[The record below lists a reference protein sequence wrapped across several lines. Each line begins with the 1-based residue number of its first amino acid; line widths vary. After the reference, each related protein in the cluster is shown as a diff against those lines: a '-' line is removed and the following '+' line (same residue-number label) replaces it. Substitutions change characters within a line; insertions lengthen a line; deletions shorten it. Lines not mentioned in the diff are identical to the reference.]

1 MFSVRPRV
9 ILEKKNTT
17 TKQSEQSREHAYFS
31 APMSPF
37 QPAKCAAVPNRQID
51 NYEVYVRFN
60 GKVELISCLFDQVK
74 TDNQNLTPQQN
85 AVARLIVKPFDA
97 ENGPLIMVR
106 QLTHG
111 KVTLIVRSTLSDL
124 KFKIFLAVNS
134 FFTPLVLKIP
144 A

>member
-9 ILEKKNTT
+9 ILENKTQQQNNLNNHLSMRILVR
-17 TKQSEQSREHAYFS
+17 QCLHFS
-31 APMSPF
+31 PQNAPQF
-37 QPAKCAAVPNRQID
+37 LID
-51 NYEVYVRFN
+51 KLITMGFMYDLM
-60 GKVELISCLFDQVK
+60 GKWSLFHVFFDQVK

-85 AVARLIVKPFDA
+85 AVARLIVNPFDA

-124 KFKIFLAVNS
+124 KFKIFWQ
-134 FFTPLVLKIP
+134 
-144 A
+144 